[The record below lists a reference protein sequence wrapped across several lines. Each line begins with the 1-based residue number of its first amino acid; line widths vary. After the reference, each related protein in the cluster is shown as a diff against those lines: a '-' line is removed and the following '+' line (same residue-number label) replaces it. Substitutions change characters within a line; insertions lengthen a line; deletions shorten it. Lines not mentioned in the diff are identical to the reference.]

1 MFCVLFTDVNEIPS
15 GCCSEPIVMHTGA
28 SNGTV
33 IANLS
38 SIDPDNEK
46 AINRDSYDTSVVVK
60 NKQQLSYFMS
70 PEQSSLPFK
79 IQGNILFKSGV
90 SIKLPNVWAIIYSL
104 SRNGGRSRC

>member
-1 MFCVLFTDVNEIPS
+1 MFYVLFSDVNEIPS
-15 GCCSEPIVMHTGA
+15 GSCSEPIVLHTGA

-38 SIDPDNEK
+38 GIDPDNEN
-46 AINRDSYDTSVVVK
+46 AINRDPYNATSTVVVK

-70 PEQSSLPFK
+70 PKQSSFPFK

-90 SIKLPNVWAIIYSL
+90 SIIKMYVQLFIH
-104 SRNGGRSRC
+104 

>member
-1 MFCVLFTDVNEIPS
+1 MFCVLFSDVNETPS
-15 GCCSEPIVMHTGA
+15 GFCSEPIVMHTGA

-38 SIDPDNEK
+38 GIDPDNEN
-46 AINRDSYDTSVVVK
+46 AINRRDSYDTSVVVM

-70 PEQSSLPFK
+70 PKQSSLPFK

-90 SIKLPNVWAIIYSL
+90 SIIKMYVQLFIH
-104 SRNGGRSRC
+104 